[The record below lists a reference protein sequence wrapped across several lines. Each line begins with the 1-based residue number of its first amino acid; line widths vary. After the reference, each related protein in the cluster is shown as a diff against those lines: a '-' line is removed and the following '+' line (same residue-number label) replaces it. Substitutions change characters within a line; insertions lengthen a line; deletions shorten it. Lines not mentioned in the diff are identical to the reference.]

1 MGGSITYCKECK
13 ACNWAGRE
21 KCEVCGG
28 ELEPTLA
35 QVHAY
40 YCGSD
45 PVFKKLLDEN
55 CGTTLGGK
63 G

>member
-1 MGGSITYCKECK
+1 MGSSVTYCIECK
-13 ACNWAGRE
+13 SCNWAGKE

-35 QVHAY
+35 QVHAFY
-40 YCGSD
+40 YTED
-45 PVFKKLLDEN
+45 PEFRKMVDEN
-55 CGTTLGGK
+55 VEALGGK